1 MYECPNCGGDLRF
14 DIASQK
20 LKCEHC
26 DSTFDPYSVYK
37 DEDAG
42 EMQVSPDDPIYGEDA
57 SAKGSGAGDEGGAAG
72 DDKYSSESGS
82 AKDGKA
88 GGENGS
94 GGDVNS
100 SDAGNAGD
108 TDING
113 ESSASK
119 KKEYQITVFT
129 CKSCGAEISSTNLSA
144 TGFCSYCGQPAIFSS
159 RIKNERKP
167 EKIIP
172 FRIDKNDCKEKFIN
186 HMKGALYAPKEY
198 TDPEALSN
206 FVGIY
211 MPYWIYDFSVG
222 PEAHVPASR
231 SKRKGNYIYTDKY
244 NLTLEMT
251 GEFKG
256 IAFDASSSFDDHI
269 AEVIAPYEAKDMMEF
284 TPSFL
289 CGFYADVPDV
299 PSEVY
304 RDDAEAAVIS
314 HVYEGIDLNCIKG
327 DLERNEKNLSNID
340 NARSSINLKYDGE
353 KEAMLPVWFLTYRND
368 DRVCYSVVNGVTGK
382 ISADVPVDYKK
393 FYLVSGLMAIPIFFM
408 LNLGL
413 TLQAYVTLFL
423 SIVLSLIILLIYMKE
438 IKNIDA
444 QENRKN
450 DQGYAAVRLGGKL
463 ASGDRVESNAFKNP
477 GFKTSRKKKSFGFVD
492 IIAYLAVAYWVLNMA
507 LGALYLLMD
516 YWQFIVFGLL
526 IIGIWFLVDMI
537 NEKSKGKK
545 KTGSKGKAQAKQ
557 KKSYSCFDVW
567 GIVAGLV
574 VGVMTFVLNPIDD
587 IYYYAASAFVFAGA
601 VLTITGMIRK
611 YNLLSTHPIP
621 EYFDRDGGNVHA

>member
-14 DIASQK
+14 DITSQL

-26 DSTFDPYSVYK
+26 DSTFDPYSVNK
-37 DEDAG
+37 DQDAGEIKVSSDDRNNILNTGNDEDA
-42 EMQVSPDDPIYGEDA
+42 DI
-57 SAKGSGAGDEGGAAG
+57 KGGAA
-72 DDKYSSESGS
+72 
-82 AKDGKA
+82 
-88 GGENGS
+88 
-94 GGDVNS
+94 VP
-100 SDAGNAGD
+100 
-108 TDING
+108 
-113 ESSASK
+113 K
-119 KKEYQITVFT
+119 KNEYQVTVFT

-144 TGFCSYCGQPAIFSS
+144 TGFCSYCGQPAVFSS

-172 FRIDKNDCKEKFIN
+172 FRIDKNDCRDRFVK
-186 HMKGALYAPKEY
+186 HMKGALYVPKEY

-211 MPYWIYDFSVG
+211 MPYWVYDFKVG
-222 PEAHVPASR
+222 PEAQIPATR

-244 NLTLEMT
+244 NLSVGIE

-269 AEVIAPYEAKDMMEF
+269 AEVIAPYESKDMVEF

-299 PSEVY
+299 PSNVY
-304 RDDAEAAVIS
+304 QDDAEAAV
-314 HVYEGIDLNCIKG
+314 LNYIYDGLDSNCFKNG
-327 DLERNEKNLSNID
+327 LERNEKSLSNTD
-340 NARSSINLKYDGE
+340 SAKASVNLKYEGE
-353 KEAMLPVWFLTYRND
+353 KEAMLPVWFLTYRKD
-368 DRVCYSVVNGVTGK
+368 DRVCYSVVNGVSGK

-393 FYLVSGLMAIPIFFM
+393 FYLVSAVMAIPIFFM

-413 TLQAYVTLFL
+413 TLQAHVTLFI

-444 QENRKN
+444 RENRLN

-463 ASGDRVESNAFKNP
+463 ASGETVQNNAFKNSS
-477 GFKTSRKKKSFGFVD
+477 FKTAKKKSSFGFVD
-492 IIAYLAVAYWVLNMA
+492 IIVYLLAAYWVLNMA
-507 LGALYLLMD
+507 LGLLYLIVD
-516 YWQFIVFGLL
+516 FWPFIVFGLG

-537 NEKSKGKK
+537 NEKNNGKK
-545 KTGSKGKAQAKQ
+545 QTKSKNKGKAEAKK

-567 GIVAGLV
+567 GIVGGIIIAV
-574 VGVMTFVLNPIDD
+574 ITFVWNPIDD
-587 IYYYAASAFVFAGA
+587 IYYYVASTAVFAGA